1 MTISLRACRLLTR
14 SQRETLDLIRNA
26 SIKEAGASAAT
37 PPEAGQ
43 GSFAH
48 LAGAC
53 RAGRI
58 VLNVPPC
65 RYVTSGETLVLA
77 ALAAL
82 QRPALGAHL
91 SEAPFREPLA
101 ACAVDLTSRGI
112 LLPLPAMAWT
122 LLVEQG
128 WASGRKRGRT
138 PSVTDRRRAA
148 LVEPPQ
154 SPKCGSLRHR
164 AVAFAVGRST
174 VTTAEFGDI
183 GISRQTLS
191 LICAEGLLERTGLG
205 RYRLAA
211 ALDAHPLPRGQSG
224 DQVRSTKGMVTSP
237 FTSTGL
243 PFRTIGDQR
252 Q

>member
-1 MTISLRACRLLTR
+1 MTVSLRACRLLTR
-14 SQRETLDLIRNA
+14 QQRETLELIRSA
-26 SIKEAGASAAT
+26 SLRACVSTAGL
-37 PPEAGQ
+37 PGPDERP
-43 GSFAH
+43 FVK
-48 LAGAC
+48 LARTCGH
-53 RAGRI
+53 GRI
-58 VLNVPPC
+58 ALSLPYC
-65 RYVTSGETLVLA
+65 GYVTSGELLVLA

-82 QRPALGAHL
+82 QRPALGVYLA
-91 SEAPFREPLA
+91 EAPVREPFA
-101 ACAVDLTSRGI
+101 ACAADLAARGV

-128 WASGRKRGRT
+128 WASGRMRGRT

-148 LVEPPQ
+148 MVEPPR

-191 LICAEGLLERTGLG
+191 LICAEGFLERTGLG

-211 ALDAHPLPRGQSG
+211 DIDGRPSPRGRPG